1 MRLARH
7 GKQRGFTLIELMVAL
22 ALSGI
27 VTGGIYTVYI
37 TQTRNFAA
45 QEQEVEIHQNARFA
59 LDMLAKDVRM
69 AGYGVA
75 APRAFYFGP
84 ANDGRVDLRTDG
96 AVNEN
101 VYNSGAGAIS
111 NSDAIAIRRSSIDPV
126 DIIYTDNGNN
136 YAICSTTPP
145 LSGDITIQAYV
156 PNPFA
161 INLASPSDSGQWFYD
176 TRTVAGIVPGSPT
189 QPTSV
194 CSNKGLASAWPTAC
208 QGITT
213 FDNLTLTP
221 SVVTTATAYRSA
233 SGTDWCSSGTLS
245 KAQIVYY
252 YVDPAPITGSTVPA
266 LMKRVTGG
274 TPQIVAQNIENIQV
288 LYYDKRNAVWRSTFT
303 VAELTN
309 YLIAGN
315 SVNPDKSILSD
326 VSIVRIIV
334 WARASKSDNMFKNN
348 YQAWSAISATDK
360 TFWGVGDDLGAG
372 QDTTQAYMPPNDN
385 YRRVRL
391 TIEVVL
397 RNFGR

>member
-7 GKQRGFTLIELMVAL
+7 RKQSGFTLIELLVAL

-59 LDMLAKDVRM
+59 LDMLSKDVRM

-84 ANDGRVDLRTDG
+84 ASDGRVDLKADG
-96 AVNEN
+96 AFTEN
-101 VYNSGAGAIS
+101 VYNSGAGAIT

-126 DIIYTDNGNN
+126 DIIYTDNANSFS
-136 YAICSTTPP
+136 ICSTTPA

-156 PNPFA
+156 PNQYA
-161 INLASPSDSGQWFYD
+161 TNLASPSDSGTWYYD
-176 TRTVAGIVPGSPT
+176 TLTVTGIVPGSPT
-189 QPTSV
+189 PLGGTNLCTTKTGPGSTS
-194 CSNKGLASAWPTAC
+194 WPTAC
-208 QGITT
+208 NVITT

-221 SVVTTATAYRSA
+221 SVVATATAYRSA

-288 LYYDKRNAVWRSTFT
+288 LYYDKRNAVWRSLFT
-303 VAELTN
+303 ASELTN
-309 YLIAGN
+309 YKVGVT
-315 SVNPDKSILSD
+315 SV
-326 VSIVRIIV
+326 
-334 WARASKSDNMFKNN
+334 
-348 YQAWSAISATDK
+348 
-360 TFWGVGDDLGAG
+360 
-372 QDTTQAYMPPNDN
+372 
-385 YRRVRL
+385 
-391 TIEVVL
+391 
-397 RNFGR
+397 